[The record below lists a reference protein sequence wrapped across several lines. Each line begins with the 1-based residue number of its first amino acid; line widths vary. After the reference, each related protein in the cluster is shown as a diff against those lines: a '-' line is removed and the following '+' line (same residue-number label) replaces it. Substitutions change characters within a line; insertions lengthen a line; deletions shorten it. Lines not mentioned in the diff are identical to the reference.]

1 MTAIKTYDNLK
12 AQSVQR
18 RVARFHCLFGDFYD
32 MSVVDVIN
40 KIQLNTIINIVSIF
54 VNKFTLFIRR

>member
-1 MTAIKTYDNLK
+1 MKAIKTYDNLK

-18 RVARFHCLFGDFYD
+18 GVAGFHYLFGDFYD

-40 KIQLNTIINIVSIF
+40 KNY
-54 VNKFTLFIRR
+54 

>member
-1 MTAIKTYDNLK
+1 MTAIKTYDNIK

-18 RVARFHCLFGDFYD
+18 RVAGFHYLFGDFYD

-40 KIQLNTIINIVSIF
+40 KILLNTNINMVSIF
-54 VNKFTLFIRR
+54 VHKYTLSIRR

>member
-1 MTAIKTYDNLK
+1 MTAIKTYDNIK

-18 RVARFHCLFGDFYD
+18 RVAGFHYLFGDFYD

-40 KIQLNTIINIVSIF
+40 KILLNTIINMVSIF
-54 VNKFTLFIRR
+54 VHKYTLSIRR

>member
-1 MTAIKTYDNLK
+1 MKAIKAYDNLK

-18 RVARFHCLFGDFYD
+18 RVAGFHYLFGDFYD

-40 KIQLNTIINIVSIF
+40 KNY
-54 VNKFTLFIRR
+54 